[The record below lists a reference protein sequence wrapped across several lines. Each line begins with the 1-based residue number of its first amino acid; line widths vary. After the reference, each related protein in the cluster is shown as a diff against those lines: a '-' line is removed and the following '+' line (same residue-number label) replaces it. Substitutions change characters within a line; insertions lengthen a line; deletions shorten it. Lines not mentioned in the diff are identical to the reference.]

1 MVATVR
7 IDRYI
12 IDTLMRDLAG
22 HDARPSAFLL
32 YLYVSTRPAHKVK
45 ASLADLARGT
55 GISKRSIQLNI
66 AWLQRRRLFEV
77 SRTSRTAVPT
87 YAALRP
93 WLPR

>member
-7 IDRYI
+7 IERYL

-32 YLYVSTRPAHKVK
+32 YLYISTRPGHKTK
-45 ASLADLARGT
+45 TSLADLARGT
-55 GISKRSIQLNI
+55 GLSKRSIQLSI
-66 AWLQRRRLFEV
+66 VWLQRRRLLEV
-77 SRTSRTAVPT
+77 SRTSRTAIPT

-93 WLPR
+93 WLHR